1 MSVLAFRLYAPLAA
15 WGTGEA
21 GETERPTAG
30 HPGRSHIVGLL
41 AAALGLQRTDEAAQR
56 DLAAGYRFAVAAQG
70 TRQPL
75 RDYRT
80 VQTVEPNRAQRKNG
94 FVSRKHA
101 LETGAKVHT
110 MITRRSYL
118 QDGLW
123 RVFAAP
129 KQDGA
134 APPPDALADALR
146 APAFELYLGRRDCP
160 PALPP
165 DPVVLPEQEWEAQL
179 AAYPAVPAGLCVRPV
194 PGGLRQLA
202 ARLARHPVT
211 LAWEP
216 GFPGAPDPDAA
227 GTSRR
232 QVADQPLS
240 RVLRRFASREEVSRT
255 LANPEAPSREG

>member
-1 MSVLAFRLYAPLAA
+1 MSVLAFRLFGPLAA
-15 WGTGEA
+15 WGAAEA
-21 GETERPTAG
+21 GETERPTGG

-80 VQTVEPNRAQRKNG
+80 VQTVEPSRAQRKNG

-118 QDGLW
+118 QEGLW

-129 KQDGA
+129 RNDGI
-134 APPPDALADALR
+134 APSPEALVEALR
-146 APAFELYLGRRDCP
+146 APVFELYLGRRDCP

-165 DPVVLPEQEWEAQL
+165 DPVVLPEGKLETLL
-179 AAYPAVPAGLCVRPV
+179 AAYPAVPSSLCSP
-194 PGGLRQLA
+194 PAPIGLRRLA
-202 ARLARHPVT
+202 KRLARDPVT

-216 GFPGAPDPDAA
+216 DFPGAPDADVA
-227 GTSRR
+227 GIARR

-240 RVLRRFASREEVSRT
+240 RSLRRFASREELSRSI
-255 LANPEAPSREG
+255 ANPETSQSEG